1 MLCDQKYINNGNNN
15 NNVNPEIYAFTGQ
28 SFQNMELR
36 QNPRVFLSWSSWAGG
51 QGAKIPGF
59 SGLSSRKE
67 RHILRRVSFQPWA
80 EYSHRRLGKEP
91 SERIRGT
98 SSWNLPGIVSVPISQ
113 GGTLVIHRA
122 LVRNAEQ
129 PFLSMRLVSQLCLT
143 LCCPMDCSPPG
154 SSVPGDSPG
163 KNTGMGYHALL
174 WGIFQPRDWTQVSH
188 PAGEFF
194 TIWVIREIW
203 GN

>member
-36 QNPRVFLSWSSWAGG
+36 QNPRIFLSWSSWAGG
-51 QGAKIPGF
+51 QGAKILGF

-91 SERIRGT
+91 SKRIRGSCT
-98 SSWNLPGIVSVPISQ
+98 WHSHRTRKTLHSPDTGQSTPALYRMPREQ
-113 GGTLVIHRA
+113 GK
-122 LVRNAEQ
+122 
-129 PFLSMRLVSQLCLT
+129 MRLGLSST
-143 LCCPMDCSPPG
+143 AHPPEK
-154 SSVPGDSPG
+154 S
-163 KNTGMGYHALL
+163 
-174 WGIFQPRDWTQVSH
+174 
-188 PAGEFF
+188 
-194 TIWVIREIW
+194 
-203 GN
+203 